1 MQNRLHD
8 LALLSLGAG
17 IALGASALLSA
28 APAPAPMLD
37 APPEMRVGMNI
48 APISPADAKP
58 PAGQVR
64 QVVGSWVLI
73 KAADDDYYWVN
84 FNQVLQYKSDRRG

>member
-1 MQNRLHD
+1 
-8 LALLSLGAG
+8 
-17 IALGASALLSA
+17 
-28 APAPAPMLD
+28 
-37 APPEMRVGMNI
+37 MNI